1 MSNRVSRLF
10 VGIGSAALLWV
21 LLWYQFA
28 FPVKAAEGIRETIN
42 FQGKV
47 VNSNGT
53 NVTNGSYDFV
63 FSIYNVASAGSA
75 TWTETWNVGTSQVTV
90 TDGVFQVELGT
101 HSNLSSFDFNADTW
115 YLGVNFNGDGEMDPR
130 IRLTAVPY
138 AFNAK
143 TVSGLT
149 VQDSAGGADTTGI
162 LKVADGSTLTFVADF
177 STSGANALTLT
188 TTGTTNVTLPT
199 TGTLAT
205 LAGSETLT
213 NKTIG
218 NTGLSFENAES
229 ITNGTDGTLIFATD
243 ETDGAGV
250 VRFPVKT
257 TTGDPVLNVEGNM
270 YYNTFDNKFRC
281 YQNAGWTD
289 CIGAGGTT
297 AWDTIGDPS
306 GNGSV
311 AMAETVQTLDWN
323 TAVTAAGFTGLSM
336 TMTNDAVVDITS
348 QSLLELNNANDG
360 GATGTTESILVI
372 NNADTNEAVE
382 TGIKF
387 VNAGGGFT
395 TGIDMANLIIANVGA
410 SGTDFSGTGGLT
422 LADALS
428 VTSGGIAVT
437 AGGATITSGSLA
449 VNSDSVTSDGVLTI
463 DANDSVVL
471 GGGGN
476 TYTFDESSGPLYAGT
491 ARPARKQT
499 LSPEYP
505 GATLTADGGSNSGT
519 MTTDFC
525 EQGASADVPDTNTSV
540 CNTSGDIHNYYS
552 WTTSQ
557 GSAQDYDIWVRWRV
571 PDNFAAWD
579 SNPIQVYAKR
589 TDATNNA
596 VSVYVYD
603 TAGVLEN
610 AGGTQVAGTT
620 WTQTAVEASFAGTYT
635 PGSYLTVRLVLTADT
650 GGDSVQVGE
659 MNLNYLSNN

>member
-10 VGIGSAALLWV
+10 VGIGSVALVWV
-21 LLWYQFA
+21 LLWWQFA

-63 FSIYNVASAGSA
+63 FKIYNVASAGTA

-101 HSNLSSFDFNADTW
+101 HSSLSSFDFNADTW

-149 VQDSAGGADTTGI
+149 VQDSTGGADTTGI

-199 TGTLAT
+199 SGTLAT

-218 NTGLSFENAES
+218 NTGLAFENAES

-281 YQNAGWTD
+281 YQNSGWTD
-289 CIGAGGTT
+289 CIGASGVT
-297 AWDTIGDPS
+297 AWDVIGDPS
-306 GNGSV
+306 GNGSI
-311 AMAETVQTLDWN
+311 AMAETIQTLDWN
-323 TAVTAAGFTGLSM
+323 TAATAASFDGL
-336 TMTNDAVVDITS
+336 TLTVTNDASTDLNT
-348 QSLLELNNANDG
+348 QSLLRLDNLDDAG
-360 GATGTTESILVI
+360 STGTTESLLVLD
-372 NNADTNEAVE
+372 NSDANEAVAA
-382 TGIKF
+382 GIQF

-395 TGIDMANLIIANVGA
+395 TGIDMANLIISNIGA
-410 SGTDFSGTGGLT
+410 TGTDFSGTGGLT

-428 VTSGGIAVT
+428 VSSGGIAVT
-437 AGGATITSGSLA
+437 AGGATISSGALA
-449 VNSDSVTSDGVLTI
+449 VNSDSITSDGALTI
-463 DANDSVVL
+463 NANDSVVL

-491 ARPARKQT
+491 ARPARRQT

-557 GSAQDYDIWVRWRV
+557 GSAQDYDIWIRWRV

-579 SNPIQVYAKR
+579 SNPIQVYGKR
-589 TDATNNA
+589 TDVTNNA
-596 VSVYVYD
+596 VTVYVYD
-603 TAGVLEN
+603 TASTLEN
-610 AGGTQVAGTT
+610 AGGTQIAGTT
-620 WTQTAVEASFAGTYT
+620 WTQTAVEASFGGTYT
-635 PGSYLTVRLVLTADT
+635 PGSYLTIRVVLTADT
-650 GGDSVQVGE
+650 GGDIVQVGE
-659 MNLNYLSNN
+659 INLNYLSNN